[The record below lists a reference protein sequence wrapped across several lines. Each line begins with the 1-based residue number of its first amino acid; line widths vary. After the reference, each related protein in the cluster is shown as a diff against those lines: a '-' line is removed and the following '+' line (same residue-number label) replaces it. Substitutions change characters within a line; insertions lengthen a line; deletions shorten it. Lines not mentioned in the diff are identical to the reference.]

1 MKKIIITGRAHP
13 VLKDSLE
20 KQGYEVLDMPDISA
34 GELGGLIA
42 DADGLVVTT
51 RIPVNKQLLD
61 KAVRLKWIGRL
72 GSGME
77 LIDQSYAESR
87 GIQCISSPEGNRNA
101 VAEHNLGLLLNL
113 LNRLSIAQEEVKKG
127 LWKRVENTGTEL
139 SGKTVGIIGFGNTG
153 SSFARLLEPF
163 GVTVLA
169 FDKYKY
175 GFGKGYIK
183 EASLEQIA
191 RYADVISLHVPQTPE
206 TTGMLN
212 DDFFQTL
219 QRKPVL
225 LNTSRGKVILIDALI
240 KALKEERISG
250 AGLDVLPNEKLSTYT
265 EKEQEELNWLL
276 ARPDVIITPHIAGYS
291 EEANY
296 KMAAVLLE
304 KLGIRIS

>member
-34 GELGGLIA
+34 GELDGLIA

-77 LIDQSYAESR
+77 LIDQSCAESR
-87 GIQCISSPEGNRNA
+87 GIQCVSSPEGNRNA

-139 SGKTVGIIGFGNTG
+139 SGKTVGIIGYGNTG

-206 TTGMLN
+206 TTGMIN

-225 LNTSRGKVILIDALI
+225 LNTSRGKVILPEALI
-240 KALKEERISG
+240 RALKEDRISG

-265 EKEQEELNWLL
+265 EKEQAELDWLL
-276 ARPDVIITPHIAGYS
+276 ARTDVIITPHIAGYS

-304 KLGIRIS
+304 KLGIGIS

>member
-304 KLGIRIS
+304 KLGITIS

>member
-13 VLKDSLE
+13 LLKSSLE
-20 KQGYEVLDMPDISA
+20 KEGFTVLDLPEISA
-34 GELGGLIA
+34 GELEDLIA
-42 DADGLVVTT
+42 DAEGLVVTT

-61 KAVRLKWIGRL
+61 KAIRLKWIGRL

-77 LIDQSYAESR
+77 MIDQQYAKTR
-87 GIQCISSPEGNRNA
+87 GIQCFSSPEGNRNA

-139 SGKTVGIIGFGNTG
+139 SGKTVGIIGYGNTG

-163 GVTVLA
+163 GVTVLT

-206 TTGMLN
+206 TTGMIN

-225 LNTSRGKVILIDALI
+225 LNTSRGKVILLEALI
-240 KALKEERISG
+240 RALKEERISG

-265 EKEQEELNWLL
+265 EKEQAELNWLL

-304 KLGIRIS
+304 KLGIGIS

>member
-34 GELGGLIA
+34 GELDGLIA

-87 GIQCISSPEGNRNA
+87 GIQCVSSPEGNRNA

-175 GFGKGYIK
+175 GFGKGNIK

>member
-13 VLKDSLE
+13 LLKSSLE
-20 KQGYEVLDMPDISA
+20 KEGFTVLDLPEISA
-34 GELGGLIA
+34 GELEDLIA
-42 DADGLVVTT
+42 DAEGLVVTT

-61 KAVRLKWIGRL
+61 KAIRLKWIGRL

-77 LIDQSYAESR
+77 MIDQQYAKTR
-87 GIQCISSPEGNRNA
+87 GIQCFSSPEGNRNA

-113 LNRLSIAQEEVKKG
+113 LNRLSIAQEEVRKG

-139 SGKTVGIIGFGNTG
+139 SGKTVGIIGYGNTG

-206 TTGMLN
+206 TTGMIN

-225 LNTSRGKVILIDALI
+225 LNTSRGKVILPEALI
-240 KALKEERISG
+240 RALKEDRISG

-265 EKEQEELNWLL
+265 EKEQAELDWLL

-304 KLGIRIS
+304 KLGIGIS

>member
-240 KALKEERISG
+240 RALKEERISG

>member
-127 LWKRVENTGTEL
+127 
-139 SGKTVGIIGFGNTG
+139 I
-153 SSFARLLEPF
+153 
-163 GVTVLA
+163 
-169 FDKYKY
+169 
-175 GFGKGYIK
+175 
-183 EASLEQIA
+183 
-191 RYADVISLHVPQTPE
+191 
-206 TTGMLN
+206 
-212 DDFFQTL
+212 
-219 QRKPVL
+219 
-225 LNTSRGKVILIDALI
+225 
-240 KALKEERISG
+240 
-250 AGLDVLPNEKLSTYT
+250 
-265 EKEQEELNWLL
+265 
-276 ARPDVIITPHIAGYS
+276 
-291 EEANY
+291 
-296 KMAAVLLE
+296 
-304 KLGIRIS
+304 

>member
-87 GIQCISSPEGNRNA
+87 GIQCVSSPEGNRNA

>member
-1 MKKIIITGRAHP
+1 MTKIIITGRAHP
-13 VLKDSLE
+13 VLKDSFE
-20 KQGYEVLDMPDISA
+20 KQGYEVLYVPDISA
-34 GELGGLIA
+34 DELDKVIQ
-42 DADGLVVTT
+42 DAGGLVVTT

-77 LIDQSYAESR
+77 LIDLPYAESR
-87 GIQCISSPEGNRNA
+87 GIQCFSSPEGNRNA
-101 VAEHNLGLLLNL
+101 VAEHNLGILLSL
-113 LNRLSIAQEEVKKG
+113 LNRIPVAQEEVRKG

-169 FDKYKY
+169 YDKYKF

-191 RYADVISLHVPQTPE
+191 RYADVISFHVPQTKE
-206 TTGMLN
+206 TTGMAN
-212 DDFFQTL
+212 DDFFLAL

-225 LNTSRGKVILIDALI
+225 LNTSRGKVILLPSLI
-240 KALKEERISG
+240 NALKENRISG
-250 AGLDVLPNEKLSTYT
+250 AGLDVLPNEKLSTYSET
-265 EKEQEELNWLL
+265 EQAELNWLL
-276 ARPDVIITPHIAGYS
+276 ARNDVVITPHIAGYS
-291 EEANY
+291 NEANL
-296 KMAAVLLE
+296 KMATTLLG
-304 KLGIRIS
+304 KLGIPIS

>member
-13 VLKDSLE
+13 LLKDSLE
-20 KQGYEVLDMPDISA
+20 KHGYEVLDMPDISA
-34 GELGGLIA
+34 GELDGLIA

-61 KAVRLKWIGRL
+61 KAIRLKWIGRL

-77 LIDQSYAESR
+77 MIDQQYAKTR
-87 GIQCISSPEGNRNA
+87 GIQCFSSPEGNRNA

-113 LNRLSIAQEEVKKG
+113 LNRLSIAQEEVRKG

-139 SGKTVGIIGFGNTG
+139 SGKTVGIIGYGNTG

-206 TTGMLN
+206 TTGMIN

-225 LNTSRGKVILIDALI
+225 LNTSRGKVILPEALI
-240 KALKEERISG
+240 RALKEDRISG

-265 EKEQEELNWLL
+265 EKEQAELDWLL
-276 ARPDVIITPHIAGYS
+276 ARTDVIITPHIAGYS

-304 KLGIRIS
+304 KLGIGIS

>member
-13 VLKDSLE
+13 LLKSSLE
-20 KQGYEVLDMPDISA
+20 KEGFTVLDLPEISA
-34 GELGGLIA
+34 GELEDLIA
-42 DADGLVVTT
+42 DAEGLVVTT

-61 KAVRLKWIGRL
+61 KAIRLKWIGRL

-77 LIDQSYAESR
+77 MIDQQYAKTR
-87 GIQCISSPEGNRNA
+87 GIQCFSSPEGNRNA

-113 LNRLSIAQEEVKKG
+113 LNRLSIAQEEVRKG

-139 SGKTVGIIGFGNTG
+139 SGKTVGIIGYGNTG

-206 TTGMLN
+206 TTGMIN

-225 LNTSRGKVILIDALI
+225 LNTSRGKVILPEALI
-240 KALKEERISG
+240 RALKEDRISG

>member
-276 ARPDVIITPHIAGYS
+276 ARPDVNITPHIAGYS